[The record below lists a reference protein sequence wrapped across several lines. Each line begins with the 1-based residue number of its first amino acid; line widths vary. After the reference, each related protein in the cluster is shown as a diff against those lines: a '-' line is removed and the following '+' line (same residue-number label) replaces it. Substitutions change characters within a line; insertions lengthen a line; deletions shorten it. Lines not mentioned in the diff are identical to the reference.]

1 MENLG
6 FGLTMTV
13 LGMGLV
19 FTVLALIWGLLNL
32 LTRFDRPEP
41 STTTG
46 EVMPAL
52 EIAPVTTEP
61 LTPDEVAAIAVAVAV
76 RTATLR
82 REAAPTVRSY
92 WPGSLLFASRWVAA
106 GRTRQNQSWQRRR

>member
-6 FGLTMTV
+6 FGLMMTV
-13 LGMGLV
+13 LGMGIV
-19 FTVLALIWGLLNL
+19 FTVLVLVWGLLTL
-32 LTRFDRPEP
+32 LTYFDRPEP
-41 STTTG
+41 ATAAEVALAPAVAPTG
-46 EVMPAL
+46 EGQ
-52 EIAPVTTEP
+52 

-76 RTATLR
+76 HTATLR

-106 GRTRQNQSWQRRR
+106 GRARQNQSWQRRR

>member
-19 FTVLALIWGLLNL
+19 FIVLALIWGMLNL

-41 STTTG
+41 TAADEAT
-46 EVMPAL
+46 PAPEAVL
-52 EIAPVTTEP
+52 MADGQ

-76 RTATLR
+76 HAAALR
-82 REAAPTVRSY
+82 REAAPAVRSY

>member
-19 FTVLALIWGLLNL
+19 FGVLALLWGILSA
-32 LTRFDRPEP
+32 LTYVDQPPASTP
-41 STTTG
+41 S
-46 EVMPAL
+46 A
-52 EIAPVTTEP
+52 IAPVTVSEP
-61 LTPDEVAAIAVAVAV
+61 VAHEQLTPEELAAIAVAVAV
-76 RTATLR
+76 HTTVLR
-82 REAAPTVRSY
+82 REAAPAVRSY

-106 GRTRQNQSWQRRR
+106 GRARQNQSWQRRR

>member
-19 FTVLALIWGLLNL
+19 FTVLALIWGMLNL
-32 LTRFDRPEP
+32 LTYFDRPDP
-41 STTTG
+41 SSTA
-46 EVMPAL
+46 EAAPAP
-52 EIAPVTTEP
+52 EITPATTEQ

-76 RTATLR
+76 HTATLR
-82 REAAPTVRSY
+82 REAAPMVRSY

-106 GRTRQNQSWQRRR
+106 GRARQNQSWQRRR

>member
-19 FTVLALIWGLLNL
+19 FTVLALIWGMLNL
-32 LTRFDRPEP
+32 LTRFDQPE
-41 STTTG
+41 
-46 EVMPAL
+46 
-52 EIAPVTTEP
+52 APVVAEAAPTPAVAPAAEGQ

-76 RTATLR
+76 HAATLR

>member
-6 FGLTMTV
+6 FGLMMTV
-13 LGMGLV
+13 LGMGIV
-19 FTVLALIWGLLNL
+19 FTVLGLVWGLLTL
-32 LTRFDRPEP
+32 LTYFDRPEP
-41 STTTG
+41 ATAT
-46 EVMPAL
+46 EAAPAPAV
-52 EIAPVTTEP
+52 APPAEGQ

-76 RTATLR
+76 HTATLR

-106 GRTRQNQSWQRRR
+106 GRARQNQSWQRRR